1 MKNYLLLFPFLFV
14 FLSACSQK
22 PQKGDGKNVSAKEFK
37 ALIEKQD
44 GTILDVRTPEE
55 VVSGK
60 IKGALNIDYY
70 ADFNTAISQLNKT
83 KPVYIYC
90 ASGGR
95 SSQAMQDLNT
105 SGFKEVYNLSG
116 GIGAWRAAK
125 FSVE

>member
-1 MKNYLLLFPFLFV
+1 MKNYLLLFSFLFV

-60 IKGALNIDYY
+60 IKDALNIDYY
-70 ADFNTAISQLNKT
+70 ADFNTAISQLDKT